1 MISPIISPTLR
12 YTPLVPLTTV
22 RITPTYVSPSRTVI
36 DTVTQTPII
45 PSWSPIS
52 TPVFRP
58 LINTSRTTFTIPQTP
73 SIVSLLNPWNTPIIR
88 NTSVN
93 LGDYYES
100 GLNTD
105 PIAQIQVRDYIHK
118 RFFKKWLPNDFP
130 TLLQYLEVVDGKVNV
145 VKKTNKDDKNVDET
159 SASDNE
165 AKIEFIKDRILDK
178 DRTRKVL
185 TKIIEENSI
194 KWYNLPHNENLV
206 KHVLAHY
213 VKDKL
218 KEMVQ

>member
-12 YTPLVPLTTV
+12 YTPLTPLTTV
-22 RITPTYVSPSRTVI
+22 RITPTFVSPSRTVFE
-36 DTVTQTPII
+36 TVTQTPI
-45 PSWSPIS
+45 
-52 TPVFRP
+52 FRP

-118 RFFKKWLPNDFP
+118 RFFKKWLVNDFP
-130 TLLQYLEVVDGKVNV
+130 KLLQYLKVVDGKVQV
-145 VKKTNKDDKNVDET
+145 VKKTNKDNSNKVDET

-218 KEMVQ
+218 KEMAQ

>member
-1 MISPIISPTLR
+1 MSFMISPIISPTLR
-12 YTPLVPLTTV
+12 YTPLTPLTTV
-22 RITPTYVSPSRTVI
+22 RITPTFVSPSRTVFE
-36 DTVTQTPII
+36 TVTQTPI
-45 PSWSPIS
+45 
-52 TPVFRP
+52 FRP

-118 RFFKKWLPNDFP
+118 RFFKKWLVNDFP
-130 TLLQYLEVVDGKVNV
+130 KLLQYLKVVDGKVQV
-145 VKKTNKDDKNVDET
+145 VKKTNKDNSNKVDET

-218 KEMVQ
+218 KEMAQ